1 MTKFRRWLILGI
13 VSSALFLIVIDST
26 VLYTALPRLTHD
38 LQATGSDKL
47 WIVNAYSLVMAG
59 LLLGAGTLGDRF
71 GHKRMFLSGLMV
83 FGIATVF
90 AAFAPSPAMLIGGRA
105 FLAVGASMMMPATL
119 SIIRITFE
127 DEAERALAIGIWSSI
142 AAGGA
147 GLGPVIGGALLE
159 YFWWGSVFLINVP
172 VVLVALVL
180 GYFLIPVA
188 PQQPDKPWDLISS
201 LQVMV
206 GLVALVY
213 GLKEISKPGASL
225 AAAGVAGLLGVF
237 ALGLFVYRQKR
248 LPYPLV
254 DFSLLRN
261 RKLAAGVIAA
271 LISTLTLLGAQ
282 LVITQRLQLVLD
294 LSPFEAGTYI
304 VAMPIASF
312 FAGIITGWL
321 IPRLGTG
328 RILSGSLF
336 LAGAGISAYLFLF
349 EGARTPQLLAL
360 VVFGFGLGSTMA
372 AASSAIMGNAPPERA
387 GMAASVEEVSYELGA
402 VLGVAIMGSLLGF
415 IYAST
420 LTLPADLNVSSV
432 VYDSIDEARLV
443 AEGLPM
449 GQAETLV
456 NLAKSAFDEGFVIVL
471 LAIAVILA
479 LSGGLVWAVSRQRP
493 ETAPVNP

>member
-26 VLYTALPRLTHD
+26 VLYTALPTLTHD

-71 GHKRMFLSGLMV
+71 GHKRMFLSGLVV
-83 FGIATVF
+83 FCAATLV
-90 AAFAPSPAMLIGGRA
+90 AAFAPSAGVLIAGRA

-159 YFWWGSVFLINVP
+159 HFWWGSVFLINVP
-172 VVLVALVL
+172 VVILALIVGYLV
-180 GYFLIPVA
+180 IPAA
-188 PQQPDKPWDLISS
+188 PPQPDKPWDLLSS

-213 GLKEISKPGASL
+213 SLKEISKPDGVL
-225 AAAGVAGLLGVF
+225 GVAIGAFVLGIL
-237 ALGLFVYRQKR
+237 ALGLFVFRQKR

-254 DFSLLRN
+254 DFVLLRN
-261 RKLAAGVIAA
+261 RKLTAGVITA

-282 LVITQRLQLVLD
+282 LVVTQRLQLVLD
-294 LSPFEAGTYI
+294 LSPLEAGTYI

-328 RILSGSLF
+328 RILWMSLF
-336 LAGAGISAYLFLF
+336 LAALGVGLYLLTF
-349 EGARTPQLLAL
+349 EGNRPPQLFAL
-360 VVFGFGLGSTMA
+360 VIFGFGLGSAMA

-387 GMAASVEEVSYELGA
+387 GMAASVEEVSYELGT
-402 VLGVAIMGSLLGF
+402 VLGVAIMGSLLSF
-415 IYAST
+415 IYASS
-420 LTLPADLNVSSV
+420 LILPSELNVPSV

-443 AEGLPM
+443 AEGLPTH
-449 GQAETLV
+449 QAETLV
-456 NLAKSAFDEGFVIVL
+456 NLAKDAFDEGFVIVL
-471 LAIAVILA
+471 MTVGVILVVSSA
-479 LSGGLVWAVSRQRP
+479 VVWGVGRRQP
-493 ETAPVNP
+493 DTFTAAH